1 MRRIPFNI
9 AHKELIESGKEKV
22 VSLANNNVTI
32 IKWDAPGDYPIIGM
46 FDNGKV
52 DNYSTEGK
60 CIDERFSDIYIMTDE
75 PDFNQFEAT
84 VDEILKEN
92 FKYTAFTEDTIKSI
106 SAKLLSAAKKEI
118 IAPTKDDDVLEALKT
133 LNLRIIDIAEEKPK
147 SERRYWEQAYRLT
160 NTAINSIQEKVNLN
174 C

>member
-46 FDNGKV
+46 FDNGRV

-60 CIDERFSDIYIMTDE
+60 CIDESFSDIYIMTDE
-75 PDFNQFEAT
+75 PDFTQFEAT

-92 FKYTAFTEDTIKSI
+92 FKYTTLTEETIKSI
-106 SAKLLSAAKKEI
+106 SARLLSAAKKEI
-118 IAPTKDDDVLEALKT
+118 SAPTKDDDEI
-133 LNLRIIDIAEEKPK
+133 N
-147 SERRYWEQAYRLT
+147 RLT
-160 NTAINSIQEKVNLN
+160 GLRQSFIKYYFLSSGSKL
-174 C
+174 